1 MPNDRH
7 AVDPKANDLQ
17 GLKVMITRPQHQ
29 AAGLQQLITDAGG
42 NAYNYPLLSI
52 QPADDIQELASILN
66 HLDHFQLAIFISPNA
81 ARFGMELIHAHGGL
95 PVEIRTATVGK
106 SSAQLFQ
113 QLSGFAVDYCPDADF
128 SSEGLL
134 ALPALQDVRGQRI
147 LIFRGQAG
155 REELAK
161 VLTERGAKIRYM
173 PVYQRLPAKCDHEQL
188 ANAIQQQKIDI
199 ISLTSVAALDHL
211 FSLIDPALLTPLP
224 FVVINSRLARRLQEQ
239 GVTGEILVS
248 SEASDAGILETL
260 QHWQG

>member
-7 AVDPKANDLQ
+7 AVDPQVNDLQ

-42 NAYNYPLLSI
+42 NVFNYPLLSI

-81 ARFGMELIHAHGGL
+81 VHFGMELIHAHGGL
-95 PVEIRTATVGK
+95 PVEMHTAVVGQT
-106 SSAQLFQ
+106 SAREFQ
-113 QLSGFAVDYCPDADF
+113 QLSGFAVDYCPDSDF

-134 ALPALQDVRGQRI
+134 ALPALHDVRGQRI

-155 REELAK
+155 REKLAT

-173 PVYQRLPAKCDHEQL
+173 PVYQRLPAKCDSEQL
-188 ANAIQQQKIDI
+188 TDAIQQQKIDI

-211 FSLIDPALLTPLP
+211 FSLVEPALLKPLA
-224 FVVINSRLARRLQEQ
+224 FVVINARLARRLQEQ

-248 SEASDAGILETL
+248 PEASDAGILNTL
-260 QHWQG
+260 QQRQG